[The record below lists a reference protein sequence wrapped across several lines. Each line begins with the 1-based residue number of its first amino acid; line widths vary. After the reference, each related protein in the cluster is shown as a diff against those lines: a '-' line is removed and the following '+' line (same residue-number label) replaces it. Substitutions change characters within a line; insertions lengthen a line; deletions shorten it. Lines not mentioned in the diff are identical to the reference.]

1 MRSCQNLTGRFGN
14 LAAVSTRRL
23 LPAIACLLALT
34 ACGSPSASPSP
45 SAELTPATASPSPS
59 AGLPSDNVMTQTNLD
74 GVTVTGKMG
83 KAPKV
88 TFKPKPFV
96 IDKTQTKVLVEGDG
110 AVTTAYSIVTINYH
124 GVLGSTGEVFDSSFT
139 RGTTATFPLSQVI
152 AGFKTG
158 LTGQK
163 QGSRVLIGVAG
174 VDGYDGV
181 DASQRPTSYQ
191 DGDTMLF
198 VVDILDISRT
208 EPSGKTI
215 TPAAGLPTVTG
226 AAADKPIVTMPGT
239 AAPTAMTAQTLIEGT
254 GAKVTKDDTIY
265 ARFVGYSWKTGKL
278 IHDQWTPIAGVLS
291 TTIPGWQKGLVD
303 KTVGSR
309 VLLVLP
315 PEYGYPQGAN
325 NPPLEKGDTI
335 VYVVDILFAYKA

>member
-1 MRSCQNLTGRFGN
+1 
-14 LAAVSTRRL
+14 VPTRRL

-45 SAELTPATASPSPS
+45 SAALTPATASPSPS
-59 AGLPSDNVMTQTNLD
+59 ASSTVPVQTSLD
-74 GVTVTGKMG
+74 GITVTGEKG
-83 KAPKV
+83 KTPKV

-96 IDKTQTKVLVEGDG
+96 VDKTQTKVLIQGDG
-110 AVTTAYSIVTINYH
+110 NAILADGIVTINYH
-124 GVLGSTGEVFDSSFT
+124 GVNGRDAAVFDSSFT
-139 RGTTATFPLSQVI
+139 RGTPASFPLANVI

-163 QGSRVLIGVAG
+163 VGSRVLVVIPSSEGYG
-174 VDGYDGV
+174 ETGSSDGTIK
-181 DASQRPTSYQ
+181 A
-191 DGDTMLF
+191 GDTLIF
-198 VVDILDISRT
+198 VVDILAASAT
-208 EPSGKTI
+208 EPSGKTVQ
-215 TPAAGLPTVTG
+215 PAAGLPTVTG
-226 AAADKPIVTMPGT
+226 GPADKPTVTMPGT
-239 AAPTAMTAQTLIEGT
+239 AAPTAMTAQALIEGT

-278 IHDQWTPIAGVLS
+278 VHDQWTPISGVLS
-291 TTIPGWQKGLVD
+291 ETIPGWKTGLLD

-315 PEYGYPQGAN
+315 PAFGYPEGAN

-335 VYVVDILFAYKA
+335 VYVVDILFAYAG